1 MAADTRLPSAS
12 SPDDGREARAASGG
26 DDALATRLAT
36 VRGSIADAAR
46 VAGRSVDELTLVVV
60 TKYHPASLVRDLA
73 ALGVTDVGEN
83 RHQEAQAKAA
93 ELADLGLTW
102 HFVGQLQSKKARQVR
117 RYADVVHSL
126 DRDSVVDAFAP
137 TEAEPDP
144 RVVEGFVQVNL
155 TDDPGRGG
163 VQPDAVEA
171 MVERVLATGTVR
183 LRGVMAVAPLE
194 GSPRAAFARLRT
206 ISERVA
212 SLAPGATD
220 ISAGMSGDHAEAIA
234 EGATHLRIGTAITG
248 NRPVAP

>member
-1 MAADTRLPSAS
+1 M
-12 SPDDGREARAASGG
+12 RA
-26 DDALATRLAT
+26 
-36 VRGSIADAAR
+36 SIADAAR
-46 VAGRSVDELTLVVV
+46 AAGRSPDELTLVVV
-60 TKYHPASLVRDLA
+60 TKYHPASLVRRLA

-93 ELADLGLTW
+93 ELADLDLTW

-117 RYADVVHSL
+117 RYADVVQSL

-137 TEAEPDP
+137 TDTEPEPPVID
-144 RVVEGFVQVNL
+144 GFVQVNL

-171 MVERVLATGTVR
+171 MAERVLRTGTIR
-183 LRGVMAVAPLE
+183 LRGVMAVAPLDE
-194 GSPRAAFARLRT
+194 EPRRAFARLRDVST
-206 ISERVA
+206 RVA
-212 SLAPGATD
+212 AIDPGATD

-248 NRPVAP
+248 NRPAAP